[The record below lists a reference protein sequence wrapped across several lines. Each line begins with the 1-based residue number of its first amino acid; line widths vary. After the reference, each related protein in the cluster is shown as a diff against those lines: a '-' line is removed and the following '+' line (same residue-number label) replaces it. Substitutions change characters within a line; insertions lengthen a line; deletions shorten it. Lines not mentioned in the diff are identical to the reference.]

1 MNLSL
6 HDTLKSR
13 LGGKHCAVLGVGIS
27 NTPLIDFLLDLGA
40 IVSAYDQKNREA
52 LGDLPD
58 NLEWKGVTL
67 TLGPAA
73 FDEITADVIFKSPG
87 IRPDIPGILRAVENG
102 AELTSEMQLF
112 FEYCPCHTIAITG
125 SDGKTTT
132 TTLISKIL
140 EADGKR
146 VFLGGNIGAPLLPR
160 IYEMTPDD
168 YAVAE
173 LSSFQLQVMTRS
185 PEVAVIT
192 NITPN
197 HLNWHT
203 GMKEYTEAKANI
215 LRFQKS
221 GTRAV
226 LNYDNEITH
235 ALSERVTGEITFV
248 STACKPDAP
257 SAAYVEDGFV
267 CLDGERIMERSAILL
282 PGRHNLENYLSATA
296 ALKGLVS
303 PASIE
308 KVARTFGGVE
318 HRCELVRTL
327 RGVRYYNSSIDSSPT
342 RTMAALSNFPEKVI
356 AICGGYDK
364 HIPYAPLG
372 TPLCERAKAV
382 LLVGATAPQIK
393 AAVLAS
399 PAYAPGYPELVDC
412 TDLAD
417 AVAKAHALAN
427 DGDIVLLSPA
437 SASFDSFKNFEERG
451 KFFKAKVNELK

>member
-6 HDTLKSR
+6 HDRFKAR
-13 LGGKHCAVLGVGIS
+13 LSGRHCAVLGVGVS

-40 IVSAYDQKNREA
+40 TVSAYDQKTRDA
-52 LGDLPD
+52 LGDLPAK
-58 NLEWKGVTL
+58 LEEKGVSL
-67 TLGPAA
+67 TLGQSA
-73 FDEITADVIFKSPG
+73 FDEITADLIFKSPG
-87 IRPDIPGILRAVENG
+87 IRPDIPGILRAVDQG

-132 TTLISKIL
+132 TTLIAKIL

-160 IYEMTPDD
+160 IYEMMPDD

-173 LSSFQLQVMTRS
+173 LSSFQLQVMDRS

-203 GMKEYTEAKANI
+203 GMDEYTEAKANI
-215 LRFQKS
+215 LRFQQK

-226 LNYDNEITH
+226 LNWDNEITRSL
-235 ALSERVTGEITFV
+235 ADRVAGEVTFV
-248 STACKPDAP
+248 STACRPNAP
-257 SAAYVEDGFV
+257 SAAYMEEGKVYLG
-267 CLDGERIMERSAILL
+267 GESIMEVSSILL
-282 PGRHNLENYLSATA
+282 PGRHNRENYLSATA
-296 ALKGLVS
+296 ALKGLVKPS
-303 PASIE
+303 SIE
-308 KVARTFGGVE
+308 AVARSFGGVE
-318 HRCELVRTL
+318 HRCELVRRL
-327 RGVRYYNSSIDSSPT
+327 DGVRYYNSSIDSSPT

-356 AICGGYDK
+356 VICGGYDK
-364 HIPYAPLG
+364 HIPYEPLG
-372 TPLCERAKAV
+372 TPLCQRAKAV
-382 LLVGATAPQIK
+382 LLTGATAPQIK

-399 PAYAPGYPELVDC
+399 PDYAIDHPMLIDC
-412 TDLAD
+412 SDLAD
-417 AVAKAHALAN
+417 AVEKAHALAK
-427 DGDIVLLSPA
+427 DGDVVLLSPA

-451 KFFKAKVNELK
+451 KFFKARVNELK

>member
-6 HDTLKSR
+6 HDRFKAR
-13 LGGKHCAVLGVGIS
+13 LSGRHCAVLGVGVS

-40 IVSAYDQKNREA
+40 TVSAYDQKTRDA
-52 LGDLPD
+52 LGDLPAK
-58 NLEWKGVTL
+58 LEEKGVSL
-67 TLGPAA
+67 TLGQSA
-73 FDEITADVIFKSPG
+73 FDEITADLIFKSPG
-87 IRPDIPGILRAVENG
+87 IRPDIPGILRAVDQG

-132 TTLISKIL
+132 TTLIAKIL

-173 LSSFQLQVMTRS
+173 LSSFQLQVMDRS
-185 PEVAVIT
+185 PEVALIT

-203 GMKEYTEAKANI
+203 GMDEYTEAKANI
-215 LRFQKS
+215 LRFQQK

-226 LNYDNEITH
+226 LNWDNEITRSL
-235 ALSERVTGEITFV
+235 ADRVAGEVTFV
-248 STACKPDAP
+248 STACRPNAP
-257 SAAYVEDGFV
+257 SAAYMEEGKVY
-267 CLDGERIMERSAILL
+267 LDGESIMEVSSILL
-282 PGRHNLENYLSATA
+282 PGRHNRENYLSATA
-296 ALKGLVS
+296 ALKGLVKPS
-303 PASIE
+303 SIE
-308 KVARTFGGVE
+308 AVARSFGGVE
-318 HRCELVRTL
+318 HRCELVRRL
-327 RGVRYYNSSIDSSPT
+327 DGVRYYNSSIDSSPT

-356 AICGGYDK
+356 VICGGYDK
-364 HIPYAPLG
+364 HIPYEPLG
-372 TPLCERAKAV
+372 TPLCQRAKAV
-382 LLVGATAPQIK
+382 LLTGATAPQIK

-399 PAYAPGYPELVDC
+399 PDYAIDHPMLIDC
-412 TDLAD
+412 SNLAD
-417 AVAKAHALAN
+417 AVEKAHALAK
-427 DGDIVLLSPA
+427 DGDVVLLSPA

-451 KFFKAKVNELK
+451 KFFKARVNELK

>member
-1 MNLSL
+1 MDHPIYHTLSA
-6 HDTLKSR
+6 R
-13 LGGKHCAVLGVGIS
+13 FGGKHCAVLGVGVS

-40 IVSAYDQKNREA
+40 TISAYDQKTRDA

-58 NLEWKGVTL
+58 KLEAKGVSL
-67 TLGPAA
+67 TLGPTA

-87 IRPDIPGILRAVENG
+87 IRPDIPGILAALERG
-102 AELTSEMQLF
+102 AELTSEMQIF
-112 FEYCPCHTIAITG
+112 FEYCPAHTIAITG

-160 IYEMTPDD
+160 IYQMTADD

-173 LSSFQLQVMTRS
+173 LSSFQLQVMDRS

-203 GMKEYTEAKANI
+203 GMDEYTEAKANI
-215 LRFQKS
+215 LRFQAS

-235 ALSERVTGEITFV
+235 DLASRVAGEVTFV

-257 SAAYVEDGFV
+257 SAAYVEDEWV
-267 CLDGERIMERSAILL
+267 YLDGEKIMEVSAILL
-282 PGRHNLENYLSATA
+282 PGRHNRENYLSATA
-296 ALKGLVS
+296 ALKGLVKPS
-303 PASIE
+303 SIE
-308 KVARTFGGVE
+308 QVARTFGGVE
-318 HRCELVRTL
+318 HRCELVRRL
-327 RGVRYYNSSIDSSPT
+327 NGVRYYNSSIDSSPT

-356 AICGGYDK
+356 VICGGYDK
-364 HIPYAPLG
+364 HIPYEPLG

-393 AAVLAS
+393 EAVLQS
-399 PAYAPGYPELVDC
+399 PAYAPDHPVLVDC
-412 TDLAD
+412 ADIAD
-417 AVAKAHALAN
+417 AVTRAHAMAT
-427 DGDIVLLSPA
+427 DGDVVLLSPA

-451 KFFKAKVNELK
+451 KFFKNKVNELN

>member
-6 HDTLKSR
+6 HDTLKMR
-13 LGGKHCAVLGVGIS
+13 LGGRHCAVLGIGIS

-40 IVSAYDQKNREA
+40 TVSAYDQKSREA
-52 LGDLPD
+52 LGDLPTA
-58 NLEWKGVTL
+58 LESKGVTL

-87 IRPDIPGILRAVENG
+87 IRPDVPGILRAVEAG
-102 AELTSEMQLF
+102 AELTSEMQIF
-112 FEYCPCHTIAITG
+112 FEYCPCHTVAITG

-132 TTLISKIL
+132 TTLIAKIL

-160 IYEMTPDD
+160 IYQMTADD
-168 YAVAE
+168 FAVAE
-173 LSSFQLQVMTRS
+173 LSSFQLQVMTRA

-203 GMKEYTEAKANI
+203 DMEEYTEAKANI
-215 LRFQKS
+215 LRYQKPGS
-221 GTRAV
+221 RAV
-226 LNYDNEITH
+226 LNYDNDITR
-235 ALSERVTGEITFV
+235 ALAERVDGEVTFV
-248 STACKPDAP
+248 STAGIIDAP
-257 SAAYVEDGFV
+257 STADVREDMV
-267 CLDGERIMERSAILL
+267 CLDGAPIMDRSAILL

-308 KVARTFGGVE
+308 QVARTFGGVE

-327 RGVRYYNSSIDSSPT
+327 DGVRYYNSSIDSSPT
-342 RTMAALSNFPEKVI
+342 RTMAALSNFPDKVMV
-356 AICGGYDK
+356 ICGGYDK
-364 HIPYAPLG
+364 HIPYEPLG
-372 TPLCERAKAV
+372 TPLCQRAKAV
-382 LLVGATAPQIK
+382 LLTGATAPLIK
-393 AAVLAS
+393 EAVLQS
-399 PAYAPGYPELVDC
+399 PAYIEGSPLLIDC
-412 TDLAD
+412 ADLAD
-417 AVAKAHALAN
+417 AVTKARAMARE
-427 DGDIVLLSPA
+427 GDIVLLSPA

-451 KFFKAKVNELK
+451 KFFKALVNAL